1 MINANVFMYY
11 LRKSFFL
18 ERFVDK
24 VGLLTYRDMDRDPM
38 SMKEKFSLW
47 AGREEFVA
55 FKFAPF
61 C

>member
-1 MINANVFMYY
+1 MYY
-11 LRKSFFL
+11 LRKSFCL

-24 VGLLTYRDMDRDPM
+24 VGLLTYRDMDMDPM

-47 AGREEFVA
+47 VGREEFVA

>member
-1 MINANVFMYY
+1 MYY

-24 VGLLTYRDMDRDPM
+24 VGLLTYRDMDMDPI
-38 SMKEKFSLW
+38 SMKIKFSLW